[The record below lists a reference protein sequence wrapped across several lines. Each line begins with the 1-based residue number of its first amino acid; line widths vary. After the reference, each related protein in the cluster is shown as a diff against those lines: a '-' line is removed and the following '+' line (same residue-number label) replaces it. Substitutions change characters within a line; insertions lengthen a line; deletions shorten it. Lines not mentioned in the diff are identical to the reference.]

1 MDFHLDWLI
10 MVGTALLCSSC
21 SGELSFTDVPRA
33 PRDSLA
39 TQVIFASGLRSVMQV
54 GDRDTVSLSREH
66 SSSWNDEPAGV
77 RLRVITGDGHV
88 RVDSLEEGFRVSAIS
103 DGMAVLR
110 AGMGDH
116 YRDFVVSVESSLPDD
131 GRREYRPSGRIDI
144 EGMEGGRT
152 PAWVPFHLQVT
163 LDGEPVEHGKGHIYM
178 DGGSEDLAGKAG
190 TVFPTGQHI
199 LLAEA
204 EQDGVTL
211 YRKFAVE
218 AFQTD
223 RLIFYAALVDGS
235 SDRLGNAAVFMAG
248 SVPGEESPVDL
259 TVKIS
264 AGSHSE
270 VLYGGSPVLIH
281 GEEHLV
287 ATYWDVRYFV
297 AAHPMSSFTLEIVA
311 SPLKEYHLLSVDCSS
326 LVLMARQLTGK
337 DLPVR
342 INGESR
348 PDGIYEPSMDDFQPR

>member
-1 MDFHLDWLI
+1 MDFHWYWLI

-21 SGELSFTDVPRA
+21 SGELSFTDVPRE

-39 TQVIFASGLRSVMQV
+39 TQVIFASGLRSVMLV

-66 SSSWNDEPAGV
+66 GSTGHDEPAGV
-77 RLRVITGDGHV
+77 RLRVITGDGNV

-103 DGMAVLR
+103 DGRAVLR

-116 YRDFVVSVESSLPDD
+116 YRDFDVSVESSLPDA
-131 GRREYRPSGRIDI
+131 GGREYRPSGRIGL

-152 PAWVPFHLQVT
+152 LAWVPFHLQVT

-178 DGGSEDLAGKAG
+178 DGESEDLAGKAG

-218 AFQTD
+218 AFQID
-223 RLIFYAALVDGS
+223 RLIFYATLVDGS

-264 AGSHSE
+264 AGSHSA
-270 VLYGGSPVLIH
+270 VLYSGRPVLIH

-287 ATYWDVRYFV
+287 ATYWDVRSFV

-337 DLPVR
+337 DFPVR

-348 PDGIYEPSMDDFQPR
+348 PDGIQLPVLE

>member
-39 TQVIFASGLRSVMQV
+39 TQVIFASGLRSVMLV

-66 SSSWNDEPAGV
+66 GSTGRDEPSGI

-116 YRDFVVSVESSLPDD
+116 YRDFDVSVESSLPDA
-131 GRREYRPSGRIDI
+131 GGREYRPSGRIGL

-152 PAWVPFHLQVT
+152 LAWVPFHLQVT

-178 DGGSEDLAGKAG
+178 DGESEDLAGKAG

-218 AFQTD
+218 AFQID
-223 RLIFYAALVDGS
+223 RLIFYATLVDGS

-264 AGSHSE
+264 AGSHSA
-270 VLYGGSPVLIH
+270 VLYSRRPVLIH

-287 ATYWDVRYFV
+287 ATYWDVRSFV
-297 AAHPMSSFTLEIVA
+297 AAHPMSSYTLEIVV

-337 DLPVR
+337 DFPVR

-348 PDGIYEPSMDDFQPR
+348 PDGIQLPVLE

>member
-1 MDFHLDWLI
+1 MDFHWYWLI
-10 MVGTALLCSSC
+10 MVGTALLCISC
-21 SGELSFTDVPRA
+21 SGELSFTDTPRE
-33 PRDSLA
+33 PRDSLE

-66 SSSWNDEPAGV
+66 GSTGHDEPAGV
-77 RLRVITGDGHV
+77 RLCVITGDGHI

-103 DGMAVLR
+103 DGIAVLR

-116 YRDFVVSVESSLPDD
+116 YRDFVVRVESSLPDD
-131 GRREYRPSGRIDI
+131 GRREYKPSGRIDI

-152 PAWVPFHLQVT
+152 PAWVPFRIQVT
-163 LDGEPVEHGKGHIYM
+163 LDGKPVEHGKGHIYM
-178 DGGSEDLAGKAG
+178 DGESEDLAGKAG

-259 TVKIS
+259 TVKIH
-264 AGSHSE
+264 AGSHSA
-270 VLYGGSPVLIH
+270 VLYSGRPVLH
-281 GEEHLV
+281 HSEEHLV
-287 ATYWDVRYFV
+287 ATYWDVRSFV
-297 AAHPMSSFTLEIVA
+297 TAHPMSSFVLEIVS
-311 SPLKEYHLLSVDCSS
+311 SPLREHHLLAVDCSS

-337 DLPVR
+337 DFPVR

-348 PDGIYEPSMDDFQPR
+348 PDGIQLPVLE